1 MVCDTRSRSKMGSDD
16 DNDTSKNRVADG
28 EGTSPGTKKTDC
40 LGLRRVAQV
49 TSSKHTSTSPS
60 PTRKSERIQ
69 KKTSPITPTKS
80 GKVDKLD
87 TPSPLRRSDRGK
99 SNVSLLSKVPENESN
114 SSHIKIHDHKE
125 ETMEQLMME
134 SEDANTSSKV
144 HYKSLSSIG
153 KKRKRVNSQ
162 RYTFFLKR
170 RRRKGTPSGIIT
182 KSKRPLKFPVADS
195 SDFGNEES
203 KLAEDKENAEVECH
217 IKVGE
222 KFSVHLAACVA
233 EGNSKDVLETFPVM
247 ETLKIPNLVYSASAN
262 SEINSESVDHG
273 IIRTSKTHL
282 STEFE
287 VEMADANMHKCIH
300 RPASTPLTGH
310 ENQLFAGS
318 CVSCSKQ
325 LWAAHDSPKVEL
337 CSCVAISNNDASNLA
352 SPKDGL
358 GVKAICISGSAEKD
372 HIRIYGR
379 AFSDSHVDMDENVCP
394 ACLQGGKSLLCNGN
408 GCKGCYHLP
417 YSGSPISDIPSG
429 VWHCPCCLKKMIEFG
444 VHSVTKGVDSIC
456 DVREVDASGT
466 HRQKQYLVKYIGL
479 AHVHNN
485 WVSEARLLFEAPLL
499 VANFSDNNQVI
510 RWNSEWTVPH
520 RLLKKRLLSFS
531 ELQGDCQ
538 NLDTRG
544 NSECQYEWLIKWR
557 GLDYENATWELEY
570 ADCLCSPHGKRL
582 IREYEMRQEKA
593 KQVTGKNSKQSLV
606 KFTEFSDGNSLIS
619 DMNILNSVNK
629 LHDHWCKSQNVAFY
643 DDQEQIMKIVLFILS
658 MSTVCCC
665 PVLIVTASHAISQWE
680 TELKKW
686 APSVDCVVYQ
696 GNRDTR
702 MIIEALEFYSEGGSM
717 MLQVLLTSL
726 ETAVEDIQ
734 TINRLSWEVVV
745 IDQCQQ
751 SNVFAHVEKIETLGG
766 LKVLLFNGPIK
777 HTASEYLNI
786 LSLVDSDGDLD
797 KVDLLETC
805 SNDTLGELNEKVV
818 SSEFVEYWLPAQ
830 ISELQL
836 ELYCDTLLSNIDAL
850 CSYPK
855 SDPVGALNDMLL
867 NVRKCCD
874 HPYIIFDPS
883 MSPFNKELSQ
893 TEILN
898 IGIQA
903 SGKLQLLDKMLYE
916 MKCRQLRTI
925 VLFQSYVGTTPSIG
939 NILEDF
945 LRQRFGENSYELVDA
960 YLTRSKKDSALNR
973 FNSVENGRFVLLLEN
988 RACKPSFKPSSVDN
1002 IIIYGSDTNPLNDMK
1017 LLERISL
1024 YSKAKQIKVF
1034 RLYSCFTVEE
1044 QALSITKKEP
1054 DPFSHS
1060 LNRNVNDT
1068 LRWGASDLFCRLDEN
1083 YANESDLS
1091 SGQLLLSGVVEE
1103 FCTIIS
1109 ESSEKVGLHN
1119 SLISKVLH
1127 SSSHFST
1134 NFPLFGEQRVQ
1145 CTGEEPCVFWKSL
1158 LGVRN
1163 PQWKHLRWRG
1173 PRSRKRAQ
1181 FFGASTQTPQM
1192 SHNEVVKKCRKT
1204 NSEGSQ
1210 VSTSEEGPSIVSPS
1224 NESSPASTTYENSPL
1239 TPKHFSSS
1247 LCGLS
1252 PDNPAEVIIL
1262 SDTQSSLHILLKEE
1276 MAKVFEVLKL
1286 PEDVERMA
1294 AQFLEYVMEN
1304 HRISRERVMSVKIF
1318 QAFQISMCWMAA
1330 SLLKQ
1335 KVDKDEMLA
1344 LTKEHLKFKCT
1355 KDEALAVYLKFRAL
1369 KKLFLHNMKRN
1380 EQTWILFK
1388 DYETNKKGETCRTL
1402 AQPLPE
1408 EHITDEVLLA
1418 EREKDFLVSSDN
1430 PTEVPEDA
1438 IDVDVGLEH
1447 DAEANTT
1454 NVHGLTNIEGNQ
1466 KDVASNYVDENHA
1479 SDKVNPPNNGGL
1491 LPPNQSDR
1499 ALLSENRSTLDSEAG
1514 ITGPTSFT
1522 QHEMPSSKATLAKNC
1537 EHPPAPNDSSLPSHD
1552 EAAYLACDRED
1563 NALHPSRPPSPLL
1576 VETGTG
1582 TQPSIDSDSRD
1593 PLHNEFDRIRREM
1606 ENAAKSQE
1614 DLRSQIKSDCDTE
1627 IKETITEIRNKYN
1640 SRLHESEMKYSLI
1653 KNELGGNLKKVL
1665 LNKLLADTF
1674 RSKCLDLKPSRIPGM
1689 QAIPTSFMQ
1698 HLHQVSMQIQPT
1710 LLSASLTGWQKEAP
1724 LIASPYTGEQNL
1736 AAPIT
1741 RLPSPSLP
1749 SAGQLAT
1756 SQLALSRPSVV
1767 GESARRPPPT
1777 SVSLTPA
1784 IQQSPSMA
1792 RSRSPSIP
1800 SSPGEQTS
1808 APAISELP
1816 SLSLSSR
1823 RQDLATAQETSG
1835 SPMPSAVGGSPRR
1848 PPSQPPSYISFLP
1861 ASQQNQS
1868 TVQIRSPSVASSAA
1882 GEQTS
1887 SPALMNL
1894 QSLPLSSGR
1903 HYLATA
1909 PSKSSAV
1916 GEFPRKPSP
1925 SIASSM
1931 PFPVVG
1937 ESPRKA
1943 PPPPFSLS
1951 QSSSQ
1956 QLPSTI
1962 WSRSPP
1968 STSLASQQTIP
1979 VSLRSSLVSK
1989 SPWISHRAPVIG
2001 SITPSSGNLRTGGDI
2016 RAPAPHLQS
2025 FRPSLRPSVAAANF
2039 PPSNPSSLDHSPL
2052 QPSAKPSLKSQ
2063 PNNRTSSL
2071 PCANNVPAMELLRN
2085 LDDFLGK
2092 LSVTQKNQI
2101 GKQVSSSASNLSSS
2115 SFSLKH
2121 GPSRPSVFEFSNM
2134 SRDKEEDQPQ
2144 PSAATNNFKCV
2155 SNQIAPNDFPFS
2167 ALELLRN
2174 VDSQAC
2180 PSNQTTKSG
2189 LPSLSETNLIGTV
2202 GSSSAQGSS
2211 TSAAPLST
2219 DVGCLSNNNED

>member
-16 DNDTSKNRVADG
+16 DNDTSKIRVADG
-28 EGTSPGTKKTDC
+28 EGTPPGTKKTDC
-40 LGLRRVAQV
+40 SGLRRVAQV
-49 TSSKHTSTSPS
+49 TRSKDTSTSPS

-69 KKTSPITPTKS
+69 KKTSPTTPAKS

-99 SNVSLLSKVPENESN
+99 GNVSSLSKIPENESN
-114 SSHIKIHDHKE
+114 PSHVKIHDHKE

-134 SEDANTSSKV
+134 SEDASTSSKV

-162 RYTFFLKR
+162 RYKFFLKR

-195 SDFGNEES
+195 SDFRNEES
-203 KLAEDKENAEVECH
+203 KLVEDKDNEEVECH

-222 KFSVHLAACVA
+222 KLTDHLAARVV
-233 EGNSKDVLETFPVM
+233 EGNSKDVLEIFPVM
-247 ETLKIPNLVYSASAN
+247 ETSNIPNLVYSVSAN

-273 IIRTSKTHL
+273 IIRTSKTHFN
-282 STEFE
+282 TESE
-287 VEMADANMHKCIH
+287 VEMADTNMV
-300 RPASTPLTGH
+300 
-310 ENQLFAGS
+310 FAGS
-318 CVSCSKQ
+318 CVSCSKK
-325 LWAAHDSPKVEL
+325 LWVAHDSPKVEL
-337 CSCVAISNNDASNLA
+337 CSCAAMSNNDASNLA
-352 SPKDGL
+352 SPEDGL
-358 GVKAICISGSAEKD
+358 GAKAIRISGSAEID
-372 HIRIYGR
+372 HIRISGR
-379 AFSDSHVDMDENVCP
+379 AFSDSHVEMDENVCP
-394 ACLQGGKSLLCNGN
+394 ACLQDGKSLLCNGN

-417 YSGSPISDIPSG
+417 YSGPPINDIPSG
-429 VWHCPCCLKKMIEFG
+429 VWFCPCCLKKMIEFG

-531 ELQGDCQ
+531 ELQGDYQ

-544 NSECQYEWLIKWR
+544 HSECQYEWLIKWR
-557 GLDYENATWELEY
+557 GLDYENATWELEN
-570 ADCLCSPHGKRL
+570 ADCLCSPYGKRL

-593 KQVTGKNSKQSLV
+593 KQVTGKNCKHSLM
-606 KFTEFSDGNSLIS
+606 KFTEISDGNSLIS

-643 DDQEQIMKIVLFILS
+643 DDEEQIMKIVLFILS
-658 MSTVCCC
+658 MSTVCCF
-665 PVLIVTASHAISQWE
+665 PVLIITASHAISQWE

-702 MIIEALEFYSEGGSM
+702 RIIEALEFYSQGGSM

-726 ETAVEDIQ
+726 EIAVEDIQ

-797 KVDLLETC
+797 KVDLLKTC
-805 SNDTLGELNEKVV
+805 SNDALEELNDKVV
-818 SSEFVEYWLPAQ
+818 SSEFVEYWLPVQ

-836 ELYCDTLLSNIDAL
+836 ELYCETLLSNIDAL

-883 MSPFNKELSQ
+883 TSPFNKELSQ

-903 SGKLQLLDKMLYE
+903 SGKLRLLDKMLYE

-973 FNSVENGRFVLLLEN
+973 FNSAENGRFVLLLEN

-1002 IIIYGSDTNPLNDMK
+1002 IIIYGSDTNPLNDMR

-1109 ESSEKVGLHN
+1109 ESSEIVGIHD

-1127 SSSHFST
+1127 SSSHFIT

-1145 CTGEEPCVFWKSL
+1145 CTDEEPCVFWKSL

-1173 PRSRKRAQ
+1173 PRSRKRVQ
-1181 FFGASTQTPQM
+1181 FFGASTQTLQM

-1210 VSTSEEGPSIVSPS
+1210 VSTSEEGPSTVSPS

-1247 LCGLS
+1247 LCDLS
-1252 PDNPAEVIIL
+1252 RDDPAEVIIL

-1276 MAKVFEVLKL
+1276 MSKVFEVLKL

-1304 HRISRERVMSVKIF
+1304 HRISRERVMAVKIF

-1344 LTKEHLKFKCT
+1344 LIKERLNFKCT

-1369 KKLFLHNMKRN
+1369 KKLFLHSMKRN

-1388 DYETNKKGETCRTL
+1388 HYETDKKGETCRAL
-1402 AQPLPE
+1402 AQPLSE

-1418 EREKDFLVSSDN
+1418 EREKDKDFLVSTDN
-1430 PTEVPEDA
+1430 PTEVSEDA
-1438 IDVDVGLEH
+1438 IDVDVVLEH

-1454 NVHGLTNIEGNQ
+1454 NVHGVGNIEGCPE
-1466 KDVASNYVDENHA
+1466 DDASNYADVNHA
-1479 SDKVNPPNNGGL
+1479 SDKVNPSNNGGFI
-1491 LPPNQSDR
+1491 PQNQSDR
-1499 ALLSENRSTLDSEAG
+1499 ALLSENQSTLDSEAG
-1514 ITGPTSFT
+1514 ITGPISST
-1522 QHEMPSSKATLAKNC
+1522 QHGMPFSEAILAKNC
-1537 EHPPAPNDSSLPSHD
+1537 ERPSAPNASGLPSHD

-1563 NALHPSRPPSPLL
+1563 NALHPSRQLSPLS

-1593 PLHNEFDRIRREM
+1593 PLHYEFDRIRREM

-1614 DLRSQIKSDCDTE
+1614 DLRSQIKSDCDME

-1640 SRLHESEMKYSLI
+1640 SRLHESETKYSLI

-1724 LIASPYTGEQNL
+1724 LIASPYPGEQQKNL

-1749 SAGQLAT
+1749 SAGQQLAT

-1767 GESARRPPPT
+1767 GESARRPPST

-1800 SSPGEQTS
+1800 SSSHGEQTS
-1808 APAISELP
+1808 APAISESP
-1816 SLSLSSR
+1816 SLSLSSS
-1823 RQDLATAQETSG
+1823 RQDLATAQETSD

-1848 PPSQPPSYISFLP
+1848 PPPPPPSYISFLP

-1868 TVQIRSPSVASSAA
+1868 TVRTRSPSVASSAA

-1925 SIASSM
+1925 SM

-1937 ESPRKA
+1937 ESPRKT
-1943 PPPPFSLS
+1943 PPSPFSLS

-1956 QLPSTI
+1956 QLPPTI

-1989 SPWISHRAPVIG
+1989 SPSISHRAPVIG
-2001 SITPSSGNLRTGGDI
+2001 SITPSSGNLRTGGDF

-2025 FRPSLRPSVAAANF
+2025 FRPSSRPSVAAANF
-2039 PPSNPSSLDHSPL
+2039 PPSNPSSIDHSPL

-2101 GKQVSSSASNLSSS
+2101 GKQVFSSASNLSSS

-2121 GPSRPSVFEFSNM
+2121 GPIRPSVFEFSNM
-2134 SRDKEEDQPQ
+2134 SQDEEDRPK
-2144 PSAATNNFKCV
+2144 PSAATNNFNCV
-2155 SNQIAPNDFPFS
+2155 SNQIAPPKVFPFS

-2189 LPSLSETNLIGTV
+2189 SPSLSETNLIGTV
-2202 GSSSAQGSS
+2202 GSSTSSSAQGSS

-2219 DVGCLSNNNED
+2219 DVGRLSNNIED